1 MLDKP
6 IVDSYKSYTR
16 RRNRVFIVLILTLLL
31 TSAISLSLGSS
42 NMSLADL
49 VSALLGNE
57 STNSTIICISVSQD
71 NWSCSG
77 RMGIGHE
84 WGSATVHLH
93 NPLASPYTLGISQ
106 GAAFSAALAIT
117 VIGFQPTE
125 VNSAI

>member
-57 STNSTIICISVSQD
+57 ESTNSTIIWHI
-71 NWSCSG
+71 
-77 RMGIGHE
+77 RFPRIIG
-84 WGSATVHLH
+84 AV
-93 NPLASPYTLGISQ
+93 LAGW
-106 GAAFSAALAIT
+106 ALAMVVVLQCIYT
-117 VIGFQPTE
+117 TRWLLLTLLESHKVQPL
-125 VNSAI
+125 VLP